1 MPKTAKDSFFKT
13 DKTGKRDKS
22 AADAPP
28 FRTIAH
34 EESAARLRKTA
45 RLKEQRL
52 LKEAEDAK
60 LEPVEKAKKG
70 AAKKL

>member
-13 DKTGKRDKS
+13 DKTGKRDKN

-34 EESAARLRKTA
+34 EESAARLRKPRA
-45 RLKEQRL
+45 SRSS
-52 LKEAEDAK
+52 AC
-60 LEPVEKAKKG
+60 
-70 AAKKL
+70 